1 MKKRTRKPDDPQRA
15 AQASQQEATASRQK
29 VREMVHRTRAAR
41 QSQRPVEKNARRR
54 PGA

>member
-1 MKKRTRKPDDPQRA
+1 MKKRTRKPDDPRQA
-15 AQASQQEATASRQK
+15 AQAAQQQATASREK
-29 VREMVHRTRAAR
+29 VREMVHRTRPAR

>member
-1 MKKRTRKPDDPQRA
+1 MKKKRNPADPQQTA
-15 AQASQQEATASRQK
+15 QQEATASREK
-29 VREMVHRTRAAR
+29 VREMARPVRAAR